1 VLQAGLDAAH
11 GRGDAAVAVG
21 PVVGAAFSGAPRRQL
36 LIGDAVGFRAQAQ
49 ALPLPAAVVGPA
61 GRVRAAWWWLEFG
74 VVVPA
79 AKVGVQFTA
88 AAPLFRN
95 RALGARR
102 MPLVPMD
109 RARRVIGGGVV
120 TVVAVDS
127 HAMRTLQARGRQV
140 RVPP

>member
-1 VLQAGLDAAH
+1 
-11 GRGDAAVAVG
+11 
-21 PVVGAAFSGAPRRQL
+21 
-36 LIGDAVGFRAQAQ
+36 
-49 ALPLPAAVVGPA
+49 
-61 GRVRAAWWWLEFG
+61 
-74 VVVPA
+74 
-79 AKVGVQFTA
+79 
-88 AAPLFRN
+88 
-95 RALGARR
+95 